1 MNIKAEHISELII
14 RFIHGEL
21 SANEA
26 AEFETWRQ
34 ADPAHKALIEEL
46 TNENTIAALL
56 KQRYAYDNSR
66 VSARLRG
73 AFPGAQF
80 NNTAEKKPVVF
91 PIVHR
96 VHFLKTAWFRYA
108 AAIIILFG
116 IAAYFWNNQ
125 QKGESLIATTKLPP
139 GKNDIIPGSDKAVL
153 TLSNGQQ
160 IQLDSAAPGT
170 IKDGSLAI
178 ENKNGGLSYSKADV
192 VAINT
197 MTTPKGGEY
206 KLTLADGTRVWLN
219 AASSITYPTAFNENN
234 RTVSVTGEVYF
245 DIAKRK
251 GQPFIVNIDGGSK
264 VEVLGTQFNINAYD
278 NEEEVR
284 ATLIEGSIK
293 VAASS
298 GGNNVPVILYP
309 GQQGRINRLNKSEV
323 IVRNNVAIDEAIAWQ
338 SGMFVFDN
346 ADIYTI
352 TRQLNRWY
360 NIEIQVEGDMSKMK
374 FGGSIAKKSPLS
386 RILDVLKANG
396 AGYKWLNDKLIFYAL

>member
-219 AASSITYPTAFNENN
+219 AASSITYPTAF
-234 RTVSVTGEVYF
+234 TGAERIVKISGEIYFEV
-245 DIAKRK
+245 AKNPSK
-251 GQPFIVNIDGGSK
+251 PFK
-264 VEVLGTQFNINAYD
+264 VILPDASEIKVLGTHFNVNAYSDEININT
-278 NEEEVR
+278 
-284 ATLIEGSIK
+284 TLVEGS
-293 VAASS
+293 VRVTSANSS
-298 GGNNVPVILYP
+298 MQLQP
-309 GQQGRINRLNKSEV
+309 GQCARLDRKGKMKMIRNVNIEQAIGWKEGVFNFQYEKLESVMRQIARWYDVNIIYEKGVPDIELYGKMGRDLQLSQVLQVLTDMEV
-323 IVRNNVAIDEAIAWQ
+323 KYKIENE
-338 SGMFVFDN
+338 
-346 ADIYTI
+346 
-352 TRQLNRWY
+352 RQL
-360 NIEIQVEGDMSKMK
+360 I
-374 FGGSIAKKSPLS
+374 
-386 RILDVLKANG
+386 ILPK
-396 AGYKWLNDKLIFYAL
+396 